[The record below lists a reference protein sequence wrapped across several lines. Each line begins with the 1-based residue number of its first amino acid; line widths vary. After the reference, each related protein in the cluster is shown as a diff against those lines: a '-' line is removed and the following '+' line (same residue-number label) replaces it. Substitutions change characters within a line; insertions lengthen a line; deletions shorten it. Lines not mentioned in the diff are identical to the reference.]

1 MWRQAKRDERADGDD
16 WAYFESAHGTAPGI
30 ASQGIINPTATLESA
45 EMMPRHLGPETP
57 ADRLDR
63 AIAHVYEAGERL
75 TPDQGGTVGTEDF
88 ATAVID
94 ALA

>member
-1 MWRQAKRDERADGDD
+1 MARRPALPAK
-16 WAYFESAHGTAPGI
+16 
-30 ASQGIINPTATLESA
+30 ASSIRPATLESA

-75 TPDQGGTVGTEDF
+75 TPDRGGTVGTEDF